1 MKEVNK
7 LFKQSLAYAGFVGK
21 VQGLFHFV
29 NENPTF
35 YSTQELADRVAEY
48 EAEMNAEI
56 EDVVEQD

>member
-1 MKEVNK
+1 MKETNA

-35 YSTQELADRVAEY
+35 YSTQELADKVAEF

-56 EDVVEQD
+56 EGLV

>member
-1 MKEVNK
+1 MKETNA

-21 VQGLFHFV
+21 VQGLFRFV

-35 YSTQELADRVAEY
+35 YSTQELADKVAEF

-56 EDVVEQD
+56 EN

>member
-1 MKEVNK
+1 MKETNA

-35 YSTQELADRVAEY
+35 YSTQELADRVA
-48 EAEMNAEI
+48 
-56 EDVVEQD
+56 

>member
-1 MKEVNK
+1 MKETNA

-35 YSTQELADRVAEY
+35 YSTQELVDKVAEY
-48 EAEMNAEI
+48 EAEMNVEI
-56 EDVVEQD
+56 EDLV